1 MSEGDQLATCGSKA
15 FLKEPIRNEAR
26 NRFSSRR
33 TFRKSDVGDIAAT
46 NTGSTTAP
54 SAHSVRRQAGSGKQL
69 ERKLRG
75 YLNPAARFLIMR
87 DQDSHADC
95 KALKKTLLAK
105 CCRWKRGRFLGT
117 NSVSRTGKFLFGRPG
132 GCGVCILP
140 GRTAQISGEQQNT
153 EILTALVPQARNSMN
168 LQVASTKSRG
178 SRALGSHLDLENT
191 RSNSF
196 SNLIQG
202 IRRLERQ
209 LLD

>member
-1 MSEGDQLATCGSKA
+1 MRPEIV
-15 FLKEPIRNEAR
+15 FLLEE
-26 NRFSSRR
+26 
-33 TFRKSDVGDIAAT
+33 
-46 NTGSTTAP
+46 P
-54 SAHSVRRQAGSGKQL
+54 SAKAMLETLLPRILDPQLHHRLIPFEGKQDLEKQL

-105 CCRWKRGRFLGT
+105 CAAAGKGDVSLVRIACRELESFYLADLEAVESAFCLAGLRKFQGTAKYRDPDRLG
-117 NSVSRTGKFLFGRPG
+117 SPSKELHELTGGKYQKVG
-132 GCGVCILP
+132 
-140 GRTAQISGEQQNT
+140 
-153 EILTALVPQARNSMN
+153 
-168 LQVASTKSRG
+168 G

>member
-105 CCRWKRGRFLGT
+105 CAAAGKGDVSLVRIACRELESFYLADLEAVESAFCLAGLRKFQGT
-117 NSVSRTGKFLFGRPG
+117 AKYRDPDR
-132 GCGVCILP
+132 
-140 GRTAQISGEQQNT
+140 
-153 EILTALVPQARNSMN
+153 
-168 LQVASTKSRG
+168 
-178 SRALGSHLDLENT
+178 LGSPSKELHELTGGKYQKSGDQEPLDRIWIWKT
-191 RSNSF
+191 HGPTVF
-196 SNLIQG
+196 QI
-202 IRRLERQ
+202 
-209 LLD
+209 

>member
-1 MSEGDQLATCGSKA
+1 MRPEIV
-15 FLKEPIRNEAR
+15 FLLEE
-26 NRFSSRR
+26 
-33 TFRKSDVGDIAAT
+33 
-46 NTGSTTAP
+46 P
-54 SAHSVRRQAGSGKQL
+54 SAKAMLETLLPRIRDPQLHHRLIPFEGKQDLEKQL

-105 CCRWKRGRFLGT
+105 CAAAGKGDVSLVRIACRELESFYLADLEAVESAFCLAGLRKFQGTAKYRDPDRLG
-117 NSVSRTGKFLFGRPG
+117 SPSKELHELTGGKYQKVG
-132 GCGVCILP
+132 
-140 GRTAQISGEQQNT
+140 
-153 EILTALVPQARNSMN
+153 
-168 LQVASTKSRG
+168 G

>member
-1 MSEGDQLATCGSKA
+1 MRPEIV
-15 FLKEPIRNEAR
+15 FLLEE
-26 NRFSSRR
+26 
-33 TFRKSDVGDIAAT
+33 
-46 NTGSTTAP
+46 P
-54 SAHSVRRQAGSGKQL
+54 SAKAMLETLLPRILDPQLHHRLIPFEGKQDLEKQL

-105 CCRWKRGRFLGT
+105 CAAAVKGDVSLVRIACRELESFYLADLEAVESAFCLAGLRKFQGTAKYRDPDRLG
-117 NSVSRTGKFLFGRPG
+117 SPSKELHELTGGKYQKVG
-132 GCGVCILP
+132 
-140 GRTAQISGEQQNT
+140 
-153 EILTALVPQARNSMN
+153 
-168 LQVASTKSRG
+168 G